1 MSEERAAAIL
11 PHKLVVMSFHPLTA
25 GFLAGIEEV
34 HGPANFCFDAAS
46 LRKLPFIKA
55 LQELRA
61 IRTENLV
68 VAVPD
73 ELAVAL
79 VGPLSIAASFAR
91 ARRIEIVWP
100 DQRIEPVRR
109 WKVLHQIAKLVFD
122 TLASRLS
129 LARARRR
136 AATILAGRYGRQV
149 PAAAG
154 SRILFVDANLSLGLP
169 VGGSIGHTAG
179 VIDGFVDCGFEVD
192 YASMKQIPTTRPR
205 ARGLQL
211 RPETLLA
218 FPPEL
223 NFYRYA
229 EQIDRELLSMRMAE
243 PWSFIYQRFSLH
255 NFSGSELARKLDVPV
270 VLEFNGSEVWAAENW
285 GTRLVL
291 HDEALVAETAA
302 LLTADLVVT
311 VSDTLADDLLR
322 RGIPRDR
329 VVVYPNCV
337 NTDVFDPARFDAQY
351 LANLR
356 KRYDIGHDALVVG
369 FIGTFGQWHG
379 VDFLAECI
387 SDLVRDESAWL
398 EQNKIHFLLVGDGLK
413 MPVVRQ
419 LIGSPPAG
427 RYVTLTGLVPQ
438 AEAASY
444 LACADILVSPHV
456 PNRDGSRFFGSP
468 TKLFE
473 YMAMQKPIIAA
484 ALDQIEGVVSG
495 RGASDLTELPS
506 GAGEPC
512 GFLFEPGNARDFK
525 ERLRQVVR
533 DMPAARQVANA
544 ARREVLNRYTWKQH
558 VNAIV
563 AAMCRNGL
571 LSRRPDVPA
580 A

>member
-1 MSEERAAAIL
+1 MSEDRAAAIL

-25 GFLAGIEEV
+25 RFSAGIEDV
-34 HGPANFCFDAAS
+34 HGPANVYFDAAN
-46 LRKLPFIKA
+46 LRKLPFVKA
-55 LQELRA
+55 IQQLRA
-61 IRTENLV
+61 LRTEKLV
-68 VAVPD
+68 VAVQD
-73 ELAVAL
+73 EMGVAL
-79 VGPLSIAASFAR
+79 VGPLSIAASLAR

-100 DQRIEPVRR
+100 DQRAEPVRR
-109 WKVLHQIAKLVFD
+109 WRVLHQIAKLVFD

-129 LARARRR
+129 LVRARRR
-136 AATILAGRYGRQV
+136 AAAILAGGKRRQV
-149 PAAAG
+149 PAAVG
-154 SRILFVDANLSLGLP
+154 SRILFLDANLSLGLP

-192 YASMKQIPTTRPR
+192 YASMKQIPTTRPH
-205 ARGLQL
+205 ARGLTL
-211 RPETLLA
+211 RPASLLA

-255 NFSGSELARKLDVPV
+255 NFSGSGLARKLNVPV

-285 GTRLVL
+285 GTRLAM

-302 LLTADLVVT
+302 LLSADLVVT

-322 RGIPRDR
+322 RGIPHDR
-329 VVVYPNCV
+329 IVVYPNCV
-337 NTDVFDPARFDAQY
+337 NSDVFDPVRFGAEY
-351 LANLR
+351 LANVR
-356 KRYDIGHDALVVG
+356 KRYDIGQDALVVG

-413 MPVVRQ
+413 MPVVRK
-419 LIGSPPAG
+419 LIGSPPAC

-438 AEAASY
+438 AEAAGY

-484 ALDQIEGVVSG
+484 ALEQIEGVVSG
-495 RGASDLTELPS
+495 RGASSLTELPS

-512 GFLFEPGNARDFK
+512 GFLFEPGNAQEFK
-525 ERLRQVVR
+525 ETLKRVVR
-533 DMPAARQVANA
+533 DMPAARDVAKA

-558 VNAIV
+558 VNAIL
-563 AAMCRNGL
+563 AAMSRNGL
-571 LSRRPDVPA
+571 LSRRPNAPA
-580 A
+580 T